1 MQQGFLNCPKNS
13 DVHSRIVEVNCP
25 MIRFPL
31 ESQHAKISKYFYDL
45 VDTFHVKA
53 EIEVACFLGQTFL
66 FYNLH
71 LA

>member
-25 MIRFPL
+25 MIRSPL
-31 ESQHAKISKYFYDL
+31 ESQHAKISKYFQDL
-45 VDTFHVKA
+45 VYTFHVKA

>member
-1 MQQGFLNCPKNS
+1 
-13 DVHSRIVEVNCP
+13 

-45 VDTFHVKA
+45 LYTFHVKA

>member
-1 MQQGFLNCPKNS
+1 
-13 DVHSRIVEVNCP
+13 

-45 VDTFHVKA
+45 LYTFHVKA
-53 EIEVACFLGQTFL
+53 EIEVACFLAQTFL